1 MLLRLFALVL
11 ALSLPAGAVAQPLP
25 PGLTEVTRVEGIDEF
40 RLANGLQVLL
50 VPDDSK
56 PTTTVNMTYHVGSR
70 HESYG
75 ETGMAHL
82 LEHLIFKGTPTTRN
96 ALAEFGRRGLRANGT
111 TSFDRTNYFASFAAD
126 GETLRWYLSWQ
137 ADAMVNSF
145 IARADLDSEMTV
157 VRNEFERGENDPGRV
172 LLQNT
177 MSAMYRWHNYGKSTI
192 GARSDIENVD
202 IARLQ
207 AFYRRYYQPDN
218 ATLIVAGKFDRAQV
232 LDWVARSFG
241 PIPRPQRVLERT
253 YTLDPVQDGERQVTV
268 RRVGGTPALYVGYHV
283 VPASHPDFA
292 AVQLLA
298 QVLGD
303 VPAGRLHRNLVQRQ
317 LVASAFA
324 FAWGLAEPGPL
335 FLGAQLAPGQDL
347 EAARAALLAT
357 VDALATEPVTA
368 EELERARTQW
378 LNDWERGFT
387 DPERIGVQLSN
398 AIALGD
404 WRLYFWQRD
413 RLRAVTLADVQRV
426 AAQYLRRDNRTVG
439 VYLPSDRPERAPE
452 PQRVDV
458 AALLKDYRGDPAAAQ
473 AEAFDPTPANL
484 MARTQTFNLASGL
497 QAALLPQ
504 GTRGRIVQARLRLHF
519 GDADSLRGEQAV
531 ASFAAALIDK
541 GGAGLTRQQIRDRF
555 DALRA
560 DVGFTAGGQTLTV
573 SLTTVREH
581 LPEALRLIGRLLRE
595 PAFPADALEEVRRQ
609 RLAALESQRKEPGA
623 LIGMELGRHG
633 NPYPRGDLRHV
644 PDIDERKEDVQSVS
658 VERVRA
664 FHRRFLSAAHG
675 EFAAVGDL
683 DVDAVRGA
691 LDSALG
697 DWRAPADGA
706 RAYVRAP
713 DPPVEVPPARF
724 VIATPDRPNAN
735 LLATL
740 ALPVSDADPEYPA
753 LLMANH
759 LFGGHTSSRLW
770 DRVREREGLSY
781 DVRSVIDWNPREPNS
796 RLAVSAIFAPQNRA
810 RVEAAVREEIER
822 ARREGFTQAELDRAR
837 DGLLRLR
844 RLARA
849 QTGVVASQLAA
860 NLELGRS
867 FALSQQVDDAIA
879 ALTLE
884 QVNAALRK
892 HIDPARWSIAWGG
905 DFASP

>member
-1 MLLRLFALVL
+1 
-11 ALSLPAGAVAQPLP
+11 
-25 PGLTEVTRVEGIDEF
+25 
-40 RLANGLQVLL
+40 
-50 VPDDSK
+50 
-56 PTTTVNMTYHVGSR
+56 
-70 HESYG
+70 
-75 ETGMAHL
+75 
-82 LEHLIFKGTPTTRN
+82 
-96 ALAEFGRRGLRANGT
+96 
-111 TSFDRTNYFASFAAD
+111 
-126 GETLRWYLSWQ
+126 
-137 ADAMVNSF
+137 
-145 IARADLDSEMTV
+145 
-157 VRNEFERGENDPGRV
+157 V

-581 LPEALRLIGRLLRE
+581 VPEALRLIGRLLRE

-697 DWRAPADGA
+697 DWRAPVDGA

-822 ARREGFTQAELDRAR
+822 ARLEGFTQAELDRAR